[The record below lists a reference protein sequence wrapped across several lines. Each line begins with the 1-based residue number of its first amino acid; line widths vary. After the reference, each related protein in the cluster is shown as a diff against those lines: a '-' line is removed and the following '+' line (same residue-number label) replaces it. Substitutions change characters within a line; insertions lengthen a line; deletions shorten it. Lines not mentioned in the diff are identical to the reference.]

1 MSMSLRLRI
10 PLIALLASFASCY
23 TQYSAISKAPD
34 CGNRRVGVLVLDD
47 SDHHLTIHGTQI
59 YSSLMSSGFHPVL
72 LNEIASKAFLDE
84 MKSTSLAVTYSD
96 RLIEDANEAN
106 VNLDRVVETFVGQMS
121 SPGLMTES
129 VVEIRRIASELKLDI
144 ILLITNTSISNL
156 DFDATAILFRSSSF
170 DVIAAWTMHRYGHTA
185 GLAIGAVFT
194 WGLAGFG
201 FIGVEDRTTEILL
214 EKIRDNLGS
223 FRCSR

>member
-1 MSMSLRLRI
+1 
-10 PLIALLASFASCY
+10 
-23 TQYSAISKAPD
+23 
-34 CGNRRVGVLVLDD
+34 
-47 SDHHLTIHGTQI
+47 
-59 YSSLMSSGFHPVL
+59 
-72 LNEIASKAFLDE
+72 
-84 MKSTSLAVTYSD
+84 
-96 RLIEDANEAN
+96 
-106 VNLDRVVETFVGQMS
+106 MS